1 MFGKDDPGPILAYT
15 ANTEKVLHVNH
26 VTITTVVFTS
36 RLGPGKCSTWYSVIF
51 VPFFLFCS
59 PLSYPPPPPTVLPTM
74 HPNLYNRFM
83 VSLFAKAWR

>member
-1 MFGKDDPGPILAYT
+1 MFGKDDTGPILAYT
-15 ANTEKVLHVNH
+15 SNTRKVLDVNH

-59 PLSYPPPPPTVLPTM
+59 PLSYPPPLSSLPPQPLQ
-74 HPNLYNRFM
+74 
-83 VSLFAKAWR
+83 